1 MDTNKLTKEI
11 NDILHPRVALIA
23 YASREGESFFVEARE
38 IDGKGKMG
46 EGVPVT
52 VEFMNE
58 LVRGIPNIAAIPLT
72 GESPPICY
80 GATHAKAV
88 RSTSGTIHHGKG

>member
-1 MDTNKLTKEI
+1 MELSLI
-11 NDILHPRVALIA
+11 HILLHPRVALIA

-52 VEFMNE
+52 VEFTFWKQPIWNG
-58 LVRGIPNIAAIPLT
+58 LVSALSHPIMSPSVWLT
-72 GESPPICY
+72 KMGS
-80 GATHAKAV
+80 
-88 RSTSGTIHHGKG
+88 

>member
-46 EGVPVT
+46 EGV
-52 VEFMNE
+52 
-58 LVRGIPNIAAIPLT
+58 LL
-72 GESPPICY
+72 
-80 GATHAKAV
+80 AV
-88 RSTSGTIHHGKG
+88 RLYSQLMTQKLGMQRARRLFLFVLRLLPKTLQV

>member
-52 VEFMNE
+52 VEFMN
-58 LVRGIPNIAAIPLT
+58 
-72 GESPPICY
+72 
-80 GATHAKAV
+80 
-88 RSTSGTIHHGKG
+88 

>member
-1 MDTNKLTKEI
+1 METNKLTKEI

-46 EGVPVT
+46 
-52 VEFMNE
+52 
-58 LVRGIPNIAAIPLT
+58 IPNIAAIPLT
-72 GESPPICY
+72 GESPPICC
-80 GATHAKAV
+80 GATHAKAA
-88 RSTSGTIHHGKG
+88 RSTSGTILHGKE

>member
-1 MDTNKLTKEI
+1 METNKLTKEI

-58 LVRGIPNIAAIPLT
+58 LVRGIPNIAAIPLR
-72 GESPPICY
+72 ENPPICC
-80 GATHAKAV
+80 GATHAKAA
-88 RSTSGTIHHGKG
+88 RSTSGIILHGKE